1 MKKQITFLFL
11 FLFVK
16 LAVSQVNFTELNNKW
31 YVVKSFPNGN
41 SQNPSF
47 LATTTTFYGNTGD
60 TIINNETWIKIGTT
74 QDSILPL
81 LNYTNLGL
89 TKTDQN
95 YILFIEQGTNTID
108 TLYNFDI
115 NIGDSILY
123 NFNTFLPRYLQVDSV
138 DSVLIN
144 GLYHKRIFF
153 EREDFPLCCAVEEV
167 WIEGVGSLHGPLF
180 PYYPKTLEIESWDEG
195 NDLSCFEQNGLQT
208 WSHPNYNECFINIVL
223 NIKQN
228 SSNRKTNIYPN
239 PTKGRITIKTEAVF
253 KKTNIKITN
262 IFGKEILNNEFNNTN
277 TVSVNIKNQNRGIYF
292 IHIQTPSETTILKII
307 KE

>member
-1 MKKQITFLFL
+1 M
-11 FLFVK
+11 
-16 LAVSQVNFTELNNKW
+16 
-31 YVVKSFPNGN
+31 
-41 SQNPSF
+41 
-47 LATTTTFYGNTGD
+47 
-60 TIINNETWIKIGTT
+60 
-74 QDSILPL
+74 
-81 LNYTNLGL
+81 
-89 TKTDQN
+89 
-95 YILFIEQGTNTID
+95 
-108 TLYNFDI
+108 
-115 NIGDSILY
+115 
-123 NFNTFLPRYLQVDSV
+123 
-138 DSVLIN
+138 
-144 GLYHKRIFF
+144 
-153 EREDFPLCCAVEEV
+153 
-167 WIEGVGSLHGPLF
+167 GSLHGPLF